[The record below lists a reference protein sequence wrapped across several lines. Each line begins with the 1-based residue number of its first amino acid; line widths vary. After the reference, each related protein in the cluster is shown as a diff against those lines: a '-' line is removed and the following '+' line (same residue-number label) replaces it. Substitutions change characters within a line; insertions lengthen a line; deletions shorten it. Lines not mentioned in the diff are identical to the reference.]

1 MTLPDELLLQ
11 IRGII
16 KSGITLAKMG
26 SAVVRSEHV
35 PVALLEA

>member
-1 MTLPDELLLQ
+1 MSYCVKSGELL
-11 IRGII
+11 
-16 KSGITLAKMG
+16 KSGITLAKLG